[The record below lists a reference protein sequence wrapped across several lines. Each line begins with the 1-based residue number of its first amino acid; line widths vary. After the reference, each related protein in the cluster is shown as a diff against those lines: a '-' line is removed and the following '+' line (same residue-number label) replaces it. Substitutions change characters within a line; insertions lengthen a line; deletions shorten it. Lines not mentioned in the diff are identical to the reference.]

1 MKTGEKEITSS
12 LSRFQPNDWSKL
24 DRMSARPFAVLFDLD
39 GTLIDSIGLLL
50 DCVRHTFEGRTPAPT
65 EAEWIAGIGTP
76 LQKQLAQYVSSE
88 DDAIALTNR
97 YRTYQRIHHDRLTS
111 AYPGVVDT
119 LTELERR
126 GHPMG
131 VVTSKSNE
139 MMDMGLVHVGLDQF
153 MRTKI
158 GMDSSKIHKPDP
170 FPVIMALEE
179 LGYSPQEAVFVGD
192 SPHDIQSGN
201 GAGVVSIAALWG
213 PFTKDQLEPS
223 RPSQYL
229 SRIEDL
235 PILLDELQR
244 RQ

>member
-1 MKTGEKEITSS
+1 MTSH
-12 LSRFQPNDWSKL
+12 
-24 DRMSARPFAVLFDLD
+24 RPFAVLFDLD

-50 DCVRHTFEGRTPAPT
+50 DCVRHTFEGRIPAPT

-88 DDAIALTNR
+88 DEARDLTNR
-97 YRTYQRIHHDRLTS
+97 YRTYQRIHHDRLTT
-111 AYPGVVDT
+111 AYPGAVET

-139 MMDMGLVHVGLDQF
+139 MMDLGLVHVGLDQF

-158 GMDSSKIHKPDP
+158 GMDSCKIHKPDP
-170 FPVIMALEE
+170 FPVMLALQE
-179 LGYSPQEAVFVGD
+179 LGYSPDEAVFVGD

-201 GAGVVSIAALWG
+201 GAGVISIAALWG
-213 PFTKDQLEPS
+213 PFTRAQLEPS
-223 RPSQYL
+223 NPSLYL
-229 SRIEDL
+229 ERIEDL
-235 PILLDELQR
+235 PALLDRIQSDAT
-244 RQ
+244 

>member
-1 MKTGEKEITSS
+1 MKG
-12 LSRFQPNDWSKL
+12 SRPY
-24 DRMSARPFAVLFDLD
+24 AVLFDLD

-76 LQKQLAQYVSSE
+76 LRKQLAEWVASDE
-88 DDAIALTNR
+88 DADALTLR
-97 YRTYQRIHHDRLTS
+97 YRTYQRVHHDRLTS
-111 AYPGVVDT
+111 AYPGVVET

-153 MRTKI
+153 MKSRI
-158 GMDSSKIHKPDP
+158 GMDSCKIHKPEP
-170 FPVIMALEE
+170 FPVLMALEE
-179 LGYSPQEAVFVGD
+179 LGYSPNEALFVGD

-201 GAGVVSIAALWG
+201 AAGVISVAALWG
-213 PFTKDQLEPS
+213 PFTKAQLEAS
-223 RPSQYL
+223 RPAHYIE
-229 SRIEDL
+229 RIEEL
-235 PILLDELQR
+235 PGLIDRLT
-244 RQ
+244 